1 MTLTRNYGTNQR
13 RYKLRHALIILS
25 ALAVFTA
32 ALGAGGCRGCA
43 EKADLDVIPG
53 MKDSGIP
60 DPHAA
65 KEHEK
70 EIQQLNKDIEE
81 LTKEAAKIATDR
93 AMSEAEKQRRMEEIE
108 KEMKVKGERLKEIAE
123 DIANRDL

>member
-1 MTLTRNYGTNQR
+1 M
-13 RYKLRHALIILS
+13 RHALIILS
-25 ALAVFTA
+25 VLAVFTA

-65 KEHEK
+65 KKHEK
-70 EIQQLNKDIEE
+70 EIQQLNKEIEE
-81 LTKEAAKIATDR
+81 LTRELATV
-93 AMSEAEKQRRMEEIE
+93 AMDPNLSPAEKDRRTEEIG
-108 KEMKVKGERLKEIAE
+108 KEMEIKGERLKEIAE

>member
-1 MTLTRNYGTNQR
+1 L
-13 RYKLRHALIILS
+13 RYAIVL
-25 ALAVFTA
+25 LAA
-32 ALGAGGCRGCA
+32 AAVLAASLGAGGCRGCA
-43 EKADLDVIPG
+43 EKADLDMVPG

-70 EIQQLNKDIEE
+70 EIEQLNREMEE
-81 LTKEAAKIATDR
+81 LTREMATIAMDPNL
-93 AMSEAEKQRRMEEIE
+93 SPAEKDRRTEEIGR
-108 KEMKVKGERLKEIAE
+108 EMEIKGKRLKEIAE

>member
-1 MTLTRNYGTNQR
+1 MKYAITFLAAAAALT
-13 RYKLRHALIILS
+13 
-25 ALAVFTA
+25 V

-60 DPHAA
+60 DVKAA

-70 EIQQLNKDIEE
+70 EVQQLNKEMEE
-81 LTKEAAKIATDR
+81 LTKEIARVATDPSLSPAQKEQR
-93 AMSEAEKQRRMEEIE
+93 MKELEVEVEK
-108 KEMKVKGERLKEIAE
+108 KSERLKEIAE
-123 DIANRDL
+123 DVTNRNL

>member
-1 MTLTRNYGTNQR
+1 MKYAITL
-13 RYKLRHALIILS
+13 
-25 ALAVFTA
+25 LAAAAVLTA

-43 EKADLDVIPG
+43 EKADLDMVPG

-70 EIQQLNKDIEE
+70 EIQQLNQEMEE
-81 LTKEAAKIATDR
+81 LTKEIATI
-93 AMSEAEKQRRMEEIE
+93 AMDPKLSPAEKERRMEGLK
-108 KEMKVKGERLKEIAE
+108 KEMNVKGERLKKIAE

>member
-1 MTLTRNYGTNQR
+1 MKYAITL
-13 RYKLRHALIILS
+13 
-25 ALAVFTA
+25 LAAVTVLTA

-43 EKADLDVIPG
+43 EKADLDMVPG

-70 EIQQLNKDIEE
+70 ELQQLNQELAE
-81 LTKEAAKIATDR
+81 LTKEIATI
-93 AMSEAEKQRRMEEIE
+93 AMDPNLSPAEKERRMGELE
-108 KEMKVKGERLKEIAE
+108 KEMKVKRERLKEIAE
-123 DIANRDL
+123 DISNRDL

>member
-1 MTLTRNYGTNQR
+1 MKYAITL
-13 RYKLRHALIILS
+13 
-25 ALAVFTA
+25 LAAATVLTA

-43 EKADLDVIPG
+43 EKADLDMIPG

-70 EIQQLNKDIEE
+70 ELQQLNQEIAE
-81 LTKEAAKIATDR
+81 LTKEIATI
-93 AMSEAEKQRRMEEIE
+93 AMDPNLSPAEKERRMEGLE
-108 KEMKVKGERLKEIAE
+108 KEMKVKGERLKKIAE